1 MIIALRAAAKRLGDQ
16 MDLLRH
22 LPVGWNLAGC
32 SRFSRCH
39 LRKVGYLCADDVDAA
54 AHDDIPTPTDFWFHD
69 KDGGRARVR
78 TQPGG
83 NFSFKHNGTTPPS
96 ALLRR
101 LRAHYFGG
109 ALHANCATR
118 HGPAGRS
125 YLKSLLV
132 NASVNASIPRKGVGR
147 VRGRYMH
154 TEFYRYARAVNA
166 ATWEGVIGN
175 YSQHGGRR
183 CVLRGYVK
191 CAPPAL
197 EAGRARRD

>member
-1 MIIALRAAAKRLGDQ
+1 MLIALRAAAKRLGDQ

-54 AHDDIPTPTDFWFHD
+54 AHDDIPMPTDFSYHD

-78 TQPGG
+78 TQRGG
-83 NFSFKHNGTTPPS
+83 FSFRSNGTAPPS

-118 HGPAGRS
+118 YGPAGQS
-125 YLKSLLV
+125 YLKSLL
-132 NASVNASIPRKGVGR
+132 VNASIPRKGVGR
-147 VRGRYMH
+147 VRKRYMR

-166 ATWEGVIGN
+166 TTWEGVIGN
-175 YSQHGGRR
+175 YSQHSGRR

-191 CAPPAL
+191 CSPPAL